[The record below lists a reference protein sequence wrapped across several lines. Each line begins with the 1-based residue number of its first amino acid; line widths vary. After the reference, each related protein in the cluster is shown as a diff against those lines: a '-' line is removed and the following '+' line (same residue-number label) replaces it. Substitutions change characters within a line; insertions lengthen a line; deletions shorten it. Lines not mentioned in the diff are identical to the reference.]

1 MFTTIAFI
9 IGVVCGWFLCQK
21 LEDISSFATKIFSKI
36 RKK

>member
-21 LEDISSFATKIFSKI
+21 LEDITSFATKIISKF
-36 RKK
+36 RK